1 MKRKISLF
9 FCTLIALSFLS
20 ISGCVQGKSCNE
32 QSKNSTYEVSCE
44 LHEDKL
50 TGREKVTF
58 YNCYDNSFKV
68 LKFNLFGN
76 AFRKDAKFSPVSAQ
90 HYSRAYYNGVDYGEM
105 TINKVFSE
113 SCDLEFSI
121 CGQDQNVLE
130 VCLKEEVFPEESV
143 AITIDFELK
152 LANVLARTG
161 ITGRTINLG
170 NFYPILCAVNEKGFY
185 ECLYYSHGDPF
196 FSECADYFV
205 NFTCGAEYVV
215 AGSGIL
221 LEEKEQNGFKTSR
234 YQAQNVRSFA
244 MVLSKDFKVEQG
256 KACGVDVKYYYYDDQ
271 TPKKSLDYAL
281 KSIEYFSNAFGEYP
295 YKTYTVVQTGFLQGG
310 MEYPTLVMISDSLEK
325 AERGEVIVH
334 ETAHQWWQTVVGNN
348 EIEYGFLDEGLAEYS
363 VVLFYENHS
372 EYGLSR
378 EQLIKISE
386 QTFRVFCSVYDKV
399 FGKID
404 TSMIR
409 SLGEFTTEY
418 EYVNI
423 AYVKP
428 CIMYDTLRKTTGDE
442 RFFKAIKKYYAEYK
456 FKNVQPEHLMGVFE
470 KIGADSNGFF
480 ESFFN
485 GKAII

>member
-44 LHEDKL
+44 LHDDKL

-271 TPKKSLDYAL
+271 TPKESLDYAL